1 MARRIRARI
10 SLSNMPWN
18 LIGHE
23 AALALLQRDLAQ
35 DRLRHAYLF
44 VGPEGVGKCTLV
56 AELARALLCADV
68 SPPCDQCRHCTLA
81 ARSAHPDLLTVAPVI
96 SGKRVRAEKIRIEPV
111 RQLIYD
117 LSLKPVEAGR
127 RVARLLDFGAA
138 NAEAMNSLLKTLE
151 EPPGNVTLLLT
162 AESADELLPT
172 IVSRC
177 EVIALRPLPLATVR
191 DALITRWLLPHDQAE
206 LLAHLSGGRIGW
218 AVRLAQDAEAL
229 EERRQ
234 RLDEVQQLL
243 SASRLARFQYAE
255 KLAREASLDRVRAA
269 LELWQGFWRDVLL
282 AGAQAAAPLTN
293 LDRQAVIRQ
302 VADRLPPETARR
314 TLQAIRRTSDLLARN
329 VNARLALETLL
340 LDWPRL

>member
-1 MARRIRARI
+1 
-10 SLSNMPWN
+10 MPWN

-23 AALALLQRDLAQ
+23 PALALLQRDLAQ

-44 VGPEGVGKCTLV
+44 VGPEGVGKRTLV
-56 AELARALLCADV
+56 AELARALLCENV
-68 SPPCDQCRHCTLA
+68 PPPCDHCRHCTLA
-81 ARSAHPDLLTVAPVI
+81 ARGAHPDLLTVAPII

-138 NAEAMNSLLKTLE
+138 NPEAMNALLKTLE

-162 AESADELLPT
+162 AESTDALLPT

-177 EVIALRPLPLATVR
+177 EVIALRPLPLAVVR
-191 DALITRWLLPHDQAE
+191 EALITRWLVPHDHAD
-206 LLAHLSGGRIGW
+206 LLAHLSGGRLGW
-218 AVRLAQDAEAL
+218 AVRLAQDTEAL

-234 RLDEVQQLL
+234 KLEDVQRLL
-243 SASRLARFQYAE
+243 SAPRLARFQYAE
-255 KLAREASLDRVRAA
+255 KLVREASLDHVQAT
-269 LELWQGFWRDVLL
+269 LDLWQSFWRDVLL

-293 LDRQAVIRQ
+293 LDRQAAIRQ
-302 VADRLPPETARR
+302 LAGRLPPGAAHQ
-314 TLQAIRRTSDLLARN
+314 TLRAIRRTSELLARN

-340 LDWPRL
+340 LDWPRV

>member
-1 MARRIRARI
+1 
-10 SLSNMPWN
+10 MPWN

-23 AALALLQRDLAQ
+23 PALALLQRDLAQ

-44 VGPEGVGKCTLV
+44 VGPEGVGKRTLV
-56 AELARALLCADV
+56 TELARALLCEDAA
-68 SPPCDQCRHCTLA
+68 PPCNHCRHCALA
-81 ARSAHPDLLTVAPVI
+81 IRDAHPDLLTVTPVI

-117 LSLKPVEAGR
+117 LSLKPVEAKR
-127 RVARLLDFGAA
+127 RVARLLDFGMA
-138 NAEAMNSLLKTLE
+138 NAEAMNALLKTLE
-151 EPPGNVTLLLT
+151 EPPGNAILLLT

-177 EVIALRPLPLATVR
+177 EVIALRPLPLAVVR
-191 DALITRWLLPHDQAE
+191 DALITRWLIPHDQAE
-206 LLAHLSGGRIGW
+206 LLAHLSGGRLGW

-234 RLDEVQQLL
+234 KLDDVQQLL
-243 SASRLARFQYAE
+243 SAPRLARFQYAE
-255 KLAREASLDRVRAA
+255 KLAREASLDRVQAT
-269 LELWQGFWRDVLL
+269 LELWESFWRDVLL
-282 AGAQAAAPLTN
+282 AGAQAAVPLTN

-302 VADRLPPETARR
+302 IAGRLPPQAAHQ
-314 TLQAIRRTSDLLARN
+314 TLQSIRRTGELLARN